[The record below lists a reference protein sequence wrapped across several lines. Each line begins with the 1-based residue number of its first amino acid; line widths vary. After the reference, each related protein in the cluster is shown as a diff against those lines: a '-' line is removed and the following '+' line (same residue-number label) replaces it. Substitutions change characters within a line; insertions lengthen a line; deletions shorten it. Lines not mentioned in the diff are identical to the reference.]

1 MLPNVFPVL
10 WTSRACRGHIRLLC
24 YRWVYTNSVRSL
36 SLTTQLYKKLTRQ
49 TFSLL
54 KMLKRGCGDLFS
66 SKILKR
72 SVLKKFLG
80 WYSPGLDITRPVTLF
95 PTRFTCVELRMGSPW
110 SCTLDLPE
118 NADAL
123 QNKTFLQCPV
133 RSREELASI
142 SIQ

>member
-36 SLTTQLYKKLTRQ
+36 SLTTQLYKKLTHQ

-133 RSREELASI
+133 TSREELASI
-142 SIQ
+142 SIP